1 MLGSGSAA
9 QVPEDST
16 ADEDGAF
23 ETKDANAVTLYKVS
37 DSSGSLKVDQIS
49 TKPIRQDM
57 LKSEVSDI
65 FGRFLHIF
73 FEKVSFHFQFRNIC
87 LITLLNIFVS
97 GLLHFGHRFSHLRV
111 GWKECD
117 ASRENSIIGPCSQ

>member
-1 MLGSGSAA
+1 MMLISDEFSTADDQESFFRVLGSGTAA

-37 DSSGSLKVDQIS
+37 DSSGSLKVDPIS

-57 LKSEVSDI
+57 LKSEVSY
-65 FGRFLHIF
+65 F
-73 FEKVSFHFQFRNIC
+73 N
-87 LITLLNIFVS
+87 LINDLVRYKYPINIF
-97 GLLHFGHRFSHLRV
+97 
-111 GWKECD
+111 
-117 ASRENSIIGPCSQ
+117 